1 MKKSFDSLL
10 RQAPVHNRVVIICV
24 CFTLLSMLVI
34 GGYLVM
40 VMYSKAYENTYEKMQ
55 IYTDKTVQ
63 NIDQSF
69 SFITNTGLA
78 VATGGTVGHW
88 INNTRLFDDDSSAYY
103 TNINNLKNETNHV
116 LTYSNAWKTNYISYI
131 CILLNDDPLLY
142 VSANQIT
149 PNTIYQSAVS
159 ANQILK
165 ENQEQQFIG
174 DIPPVVDNNQIFH
187 VRRMQRD
194 FNSPDSLSIVIATNE
209 KALYQDYSRYYGG
222 EGNSTYLLD
231 EEGYIFSS
239 SERDQVGEK
248 FEEDIFQEIKSGSN
262 GNFRRDGKN
271 YLYFSKPLSSNSL
284 TLLNVVPEQ
293 VIIDQTLE
301 GTPFLFVIAG
311 ILCIVL
317 LAVGYIV
324 SFKSTSFIKDLVIC
338 MNEVKKKN
346 YDVKMPHYSNSAVDA
361 LGMYFNDMAAAMKT
375 LIDDTYKAKIM
386 RQEMELEF
394 IQQQM
399 NPHFLFNVLSTV
411 QIKAKMCGDETVY
424 QMLASLSGLLRAS
437 LYSGKSMMTS
447 LSEEVQY
454 AEFYLYLQKQRYQD
468 RLDYHISMEPGL
480 ERVRIP
486 RLTIEPIVENSVLH
500 GMEGDIERVCVEL
513 AITKEEKCLK
523 IRIADNGRGFD
534 TKQLD
539 LSGGEVS
546 LEGTREKVGLKN
558 THNRLT
564 LLYGEAYGLRI
575 HSAPGEGTV
584 VEIVIPLDRKGESD
598 EV

>member
-24 CFTLLSMLVI
+24 CFMLFSMLVI

-40 VMYSKAYENTYEKMQ
+40 VMYSKAYENTYEKME

-78 VATGGTVGHW
+78 VATGGTIGYW
-88 INNTRLFDDDSSAYY
+88 INNTQLFDDDSSTYY
-103 TNINNLKNETNHV
+103 TNINNLKTEINHV
-116 LTYSNAWKTNYISYI
+116 LTYSNAWKNNYISYI

-142 VSANQIT
+142 VSAYQIP

-159 ANQILK
+159 ANQTLK
-165 ENQEQQFIG
+165 EKQDQQFIG
-174 DIPPVVDNNQIFH
+174 NIPPIVDNNQIFH
-187 VRRMQRD
+187 VRLMKRD
-194 FNSPDSLSIVIATNE
+194 FNSSDSLSIVIATNE
-209 KALYQDYSRYYGG
+209 NAIYNDYSQSDGG
-222 EGNSTYLLD
+222 EGTSTYLLD
-231 EEGYIFSS
+231 EDGYIFSS
-239 SERDQVGEK
+239 TERDKVGEK
-248 FEEDIFQEIKSGSN
+248 IEDDIFREIKN
-262 GNFRRDGKN
+262 GNNGSFRQDGKN

-293 VIIDQTLE
+293 IIIDQTFE

-311 ILCIVL
+311 LLCVVL
-317 LAVGYIV
+317 LVVGYIV

-346 YDVKMPHYSNSAVDA
+346 YDIKMPHYNNSAVNT
-361 LGMYFNDMAAAMKT
+361 LSRYFNDMTEAMKI
-375 LIDDTYKAKIM
+375 LINDTYKAKIM

-399 NPHFLFNVLSTV
+399 NPHFLFNVLSTI
-411 QIKAKMCGDETVY
+411 QIKAKLCGDETVY
-424 QMLASLSGLLRAS
+424 QMLASLSGLLRAG

-468 RLDYHISMEPGL
+468 RLDYRISIEPGL
-480 ERVRIP
+480 EKFCIP
-486 RLTIEPIVENSVLH
+486 RLTIEPIIENSVIH
-500 GMEGDIERVCVEL
+500 GMEGDIEKVSIEL
-513 AITKEEKCLK
+513 KITKETNGVK
-523 IRIADNGRGFD
+523 IRIEDNGCGFD
-534 TKQLD
+534 TKLLD
-539 LSGGEVS
+539 LSSGEVS

-558 THNRLT
+558 TNNRLT
-564 LLYGEAYGLRI
+564 LLYGEMYGLKI
-575 HSAPGEGTV
+575 HSAPGQGTV
-584 VEIVIPLDRKGESD
+584 VEIVIPLDWKGEAD